1 MGEARIALKPQ
12 PKVPMISTLALHWH
26 RLGGLMPGE
35 LDEGELAWL
44 VSPHRHLSLLARRR
58 AVLIVNRVRLFAF
71 LFAVLTPL
79 WSIVDFVVFPFQL
92 WSELALMRFAACVA
106 FACLVVCYRSNGDL
120 FNAYRAIALLFAIP
134 TVFYVASHT
143 LLTFY
148 QLSGISAAI
157 GAGYAFLPFVLLG
170 GLAIFPLTL
179 IETFVVASP
188 ILICQAVS
196 GYLRWAAMDWPSFA
210 GAFWLLLLI
219 AGVAGLAGICQL
231 AFMIALVRQAIRD
244 PLTGA
249 FSRNSGM
256 ELLDLH
262 FTNAARAHAPFSVAF
277 LDLDRFKNI
286 NDEFGHEEGDR
297 ALTAM
302 TSQLGHHMRHG
313 DSLVR
318 WGGEE
323 FMLLMPGTSLMQAQV
338 AIERLRAAGFGTR
351 PEGGPITA
359 SVGIAERKSDRAR
372 EWKELVE
379 IADRRMYRAKE
390 NGRDR
395 VICEDQPTALSA

>member
-1 MGEARIALKPQ
+1 
-12 PKVPMISTLALHWH
+12 
-26 RLGGLMPGE
+26 MPGE
-35 LDEGELAWL
+35 LDEGELAML
-44 VSPHRHLSLLARRR
+44 ASPYGHLPLLTRRR
-58 AVLIVNRVRLFAF
+58 AALIVNRVRLFAF

-79 WSIVDFVVFPFQL
+79 WSIVDFIVFPYPL
-92 WSELALMRFAACVA
+92 WQELALMRFAACVA
-106 FACLVVCYRSNGDL
+106 FAFLVVSYRSNGVL
-120 FNAYRAIALLFAIP
+120 FDAYRAIALLFAIP

-179 IETFVVASP
+179 LETCIVASP

-196 GYLRWAAMDWPSFA
+196 GYVRWAAMDWPSFA

-249 FSRNSGM
+249 FSRNSGA

-262 FTNAARAHAPFSVAF
+262 FTNAWRANTPFAVAF
-277 LDLDRFKNI
+277 LDLDRFKRI

-297 ALTAM
+297 ALIAM
-302 TSQLGHHMRHG
+302 TEQLSRHMRHG
-313 DSLVR
+313 DALVR

-323 FMLLMPGTSLMQAQV
+323 FVLLMPGATLPQARL
-338 AIERLRAAGFGTR
+338 AIERLRSAGFGAR

-359 SVGIAERKSDRAR
+359 SIGIAERGADNAL

-379 IADRRMYRAKE
+379 MADRRMYRAKE
-390 NGRDR
+390 SGRDR
-395 VICEDQPTALSA
+395 IVCDDGPLALSAVVSH